1 MEAYSKN
8 SGSETPPMSIGDL
21 IGAAL
26 SETNKEFGESGDICT
41 MKNMNNKEKFCHL
54 LRSTSREG
62 VETVISELEESGFF
76 EAPASANHHLNCN
89 GGLLQHSLNVCE
101 TALAIRSFLEEKG
114 EMYVYQIPRDSV
126 IIASLLHDVCKCDI
140 YKEALVNKK
149 SADGKWEKVS
159 GYIVDCDELPVGHGE
174 KSVIIL
180 LLWQLKLTRDEILAI
195 RWHMHAW
202 DLAFQSYEQ
211 KMNIEKARETAP
223 LCILVQCADGISA
236 GVLETKN

>member
-1 MEAYSKN
+1 MIEGNQISCINELVRAV
-8 SGSETPPMSIGDL
+8 
-21 IGAAL
+21 L
-26 SETNKEFGESGDICT
+26 SDANIEFGSGDDVCT

-54 LRSTSREG
+54 LRSTGREG
-62 VETVISELEESGFF
+62 VETIISELEDSGFF
-76 EAPASANHHLNCN
+76 EAPASANHHLNCI

-101 TALAIRSFLEEKG
+101 TALAIRSALEEKG
-114 EMYVYQIPRDSV
+114 QMYVHGVPRDSV
-126 IIASLLHDVCKCDI
+126 IIASLLHDVCKSDI

-149 SADGKWEKVS
+149 SADGKWEKVP

-180 LLWQLKLTRDEILAI
+180 LLWGLKLTRDEILAI

-211 KMNIEKARETAP
+211 KMNIEKARETTP

-236 GVLETKN
+236 GILETKV